1 MGNVVFYNYNVV
13 YMGNIGI
20 GINMKAVDISSDAS
34 RGAYND
40 SFMSESSEIAVF
52 LFFMGKR
59 KKIVSKMKRSRVIK
73 GYLRREDPYVTHLN
87 T

>member
-40 SFMSESSEIAVF
+40 SFMSESSEIAASVF
-52 LFFMGKR
+52 PGFSL
-59 KKIVSKMKRSRVIK
+59 
-73 GYLRREDPYVTHLN
+73 
-87 T
+87 